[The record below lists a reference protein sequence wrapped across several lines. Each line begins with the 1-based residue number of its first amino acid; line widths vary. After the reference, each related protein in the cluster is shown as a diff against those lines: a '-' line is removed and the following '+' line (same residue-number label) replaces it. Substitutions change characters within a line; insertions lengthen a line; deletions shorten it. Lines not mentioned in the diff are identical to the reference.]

1 MSHFMD
7 NNPDF
12 IFQDTITALLNEQE
26 QDATRASE
34 HPGIQTIMDKPRPN
48 EPYGD
53 SHQDKDPE
61 HIRWYIQNIN
71 GINPEYDWLEWRTQL
86 QFLKEW

>member
-34 HPGIQTIMDKPRPN
+34 HSGIQTTMDKPR
-48 EPYGD
+48 
-53 SHQDKDPE
+53 
-61 HIRWYIQNIN
+61 I
-71 GINPEYDWLEWRTQL
+71 
-86 QFLKEW
+86 

>member
-26 QDATRASE
+26 NDATRASE
-34 HPGIQTIMDKPRPN
+34 HSGIQTIMDKPRPN

-61 HIRWYIQNIN
+61 HI
-71 GINPEYDWLEWRTQL
+71 
-86 QFLKEW
+86 